1 MNLKTLF
8 AISLMPL
15 IMLSC
20 VAQSDS
26 PAPTLEANVSPETVL
41 SLYREENKITIIDV
55 RQDWEYAQGHIPG
68 AILIPLNQLPK
79 RVSEIPREGLVI
91 LVCRSGGRSGGRS
104 RQAWKLLSQQGSG
117 YLPFENVH
125 NMVGGMNAWIRAGYE
140 IEICEAGNC

>member
-1 MNLKTLF
+1 MNLKKLF

-20 VAQSDS
+20 IAQSDS
-26 PAPTLEANVSPETVL
+26 PAPTLEADVSPETVL
-41 SLYREENKITIIDV
+41 SLHRGENKVTIIDV

-79 RVSEIPREGLVI
+79 RVSEIPREGLVV
-91 LVCRSGGRSGGRS
+91 LVCRSGGRS
-104 RQAWKLLSQQGSG
+104 RQAWKLLSQQSSG
-117 YLPFENVH
+117 HLPFDNIH
-125 NMVGGMNAWIRAGYE
+125 NMIGGMNAWIRAGYE